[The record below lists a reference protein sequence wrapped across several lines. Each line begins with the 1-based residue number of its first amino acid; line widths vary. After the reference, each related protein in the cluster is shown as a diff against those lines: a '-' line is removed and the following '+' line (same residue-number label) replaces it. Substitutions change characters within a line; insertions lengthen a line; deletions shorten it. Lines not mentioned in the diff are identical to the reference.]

1 MPLHYPLAPN
11 ARAALDSEVGART
24 IAEARELASGPVELV
39 SDFLRPA
46 PADREHVQARAEAC
60 ISRGFVQLYEDAK
73 GNPVIAVSYW
83 KPVTGV
89 RPKPRKP
96 PVEALAKPSEDHT
109 DDLYF
114 NKPGARDAAS
124 AAARRRKRIPDP
136 NQMDLFST
144 ERDVPD
150 RPEHDVVIINPDD
163 DPKGIANDAG
173 KKR

>member
-11 ARAALDSEVGART
+11 ARAALDTEIGART
-24 IAEARELASGPVELV
+24 IAEARELANGPVELV
-39 SDFLRPA
+39 AEFLRPG
-46 PADREHVQARAEAC
+46 PADRAHVQSRAEAC

-83 KPVTGV
+83 KPVTGT
-89 RPKPRKP
+89 RPKPKP
-96 PVEALAKPSEDHT
+96 PKAEAPAPKAEDHT

-136 NQMDLFST
+136 NQMDLFGPDQQ
-144 ERDVPD
+144 EAPD
-150 RPEHDVVIINPDD
+150 RPEHDVVIVSDD
-163 DPKGIANDAG
+163 AAPKENRE
-173 KKR
+173 KR